1 MRNTEVRE
9 RMGIHHRK
17 RADSNME
24 WDSGAVRDLERL
36 LLRTYSLSDQSDHIS
51 GGGCYQSC
59 RSPSPKQGEKG
70 KEVRLGGGGNQEK

>member
-1 MRNTEVRE
+1 
-9 RMGIHHRK
+9 MGIHHRK

-24 WDSGAVRDLERL
+24 CESGAAKDPESL

-51 GGGCYQSC
+51 DWGCYQSC

-70 KEVRLGGGGNQEK
+70 KEVRFGGGGSQEK